1 MDLLGMIACSWA
13 LGMLLVIITYIIC
26 KIVKGKV
33 KRKKMEMYSVYK
45 LEINLRRLSYHF
57 PSREELIDLA
67 KVALLLKGGCKY
79 VKTKPQTSSASYHD
93 AREMAEFL
101 SRGTELYM
109 TYDISDRFL
118 ILGEMYV
125 VCRSH
130 ERYDGRI
137 VPDAVKDIYYRKGE
151 GIDDL
156 QLRIY

>member
-1 MDLLGMIACSWA
+1 MDLLGMIACAWT
-13 LGMLLVIITYIIC
+13 LGMLLTIVTYIIC
-26 KIVKGKV
+26 EIVKGKV
-33 KRKKMEMYSVYK
+33 KRKKMDLYSVYK
-45 LEINLRRLSYHF
+45 LEIHLKRLSSRF

-79 VKTKPQTSSASYHD
+79 VKTKPQTSSASYHN

-109 TYDISDRFL
+109 TYDASENFL
-118 ILGEMYV
+118 ILGDLYV

-137 VPDAVKDIYYRKGE
+137 IPDAVKDIYYRKGE

-156 QLRIY
+156 QCRLY

>member
-1 MDLLGMIACSWA
+1 MDLLGMIACAWT
-13 LGMLLVIITYIIC
+13 LGMLLTIVTYIIC
-26 KIVKGKV
+26 EIVKGKV
-33 KRKKMEMYSVYK
+33 KRKKMDLYSVYK
-45 LEINLRRLSYHF
+45 LEIHLKRLSSRF

-79 VKTKPQTSSASYHD
+79 VKTQPQTSSMSYRQ

-101 SRGTELYM
+101 SRSTELYM
-109 TYDISDRFL
+109 SYDVSNNFL

-125 VCRSH
+125 VCRAQ

-137 VPDAVKDIYYRKGE
+137 IPKEVKDIYYVKGE

-156 QLRIY
+156 QQRLY

>member
-1 MDLLGMIACSWA
+1 MDLLGMIACAWA
-13 LGMLLVIITYIIC
+13 LGVLLVIVTYITCDII
-26 KIVKGKV
+26 KRRVKQKE
-33 KRKKMEMYSVYK
+33 MEMYSVYK
-45 LEINLRRLSYHF
+45 LEIHLKRLSSRF

-67 KVALLLKGGCKY
+67 KVSLLLKGGCKY
-79 VKTKPQTSSASYHD
+79 VRTKPQTSSASYRQ

-109 TYDISDRFL
+109 TYDASDNFL
-118 ILGEMYV
+118 ILGDLYV

-137 VPDAVKDIYYRKGE
+137 IPDAVKDIYYVKGE

-156 QLRIY
+156 QCRLY